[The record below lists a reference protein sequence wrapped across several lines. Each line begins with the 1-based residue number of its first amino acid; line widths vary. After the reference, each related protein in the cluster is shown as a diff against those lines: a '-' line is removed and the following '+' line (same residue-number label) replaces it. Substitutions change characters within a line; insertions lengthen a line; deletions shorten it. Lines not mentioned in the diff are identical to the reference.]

1 MWSVLLIGLGGAFG
15 ACGRFGVSRI
25 TAPWERTL
33 ALPMATLV
41 VNVIGCFLIGWIA
54 THFATRGGDVHLWRH
69 LTVIGFLGG
78 FTTYSA
84 FGLENV
90 QLLQQGAFGAA
101 MANIAAHLVL
111 GLGAVWLGMTVA
123 AAA

>member
-1 MWSVLLIGLGGAFG
+1 MWSVIVIGVGGALG
-15 ACGRFGVSRI
+15 ACARFGVSRL

-33 ALPMATLV
+33 ALPVATLA
-41 VNVIGCFLIGWIA
+41 VNVVGCFAIGWIA
-54 THFATRGGDVHLWRH
+54 THFSGRGGDVHLWRH

-90 QLLQQGAFGAA
+90 QLLQQGFFGAA
-101 MANIAAHLVL
+101 IANIAAHLVL
-111 GLGAVWLGMTVA
+111 GLGAVWLGMVLA
-123 AAA
+123 A